1 MSYKIEVSDMTSIPR
16 QFRRPLLVARNR
28 LIVPFGFAGME
39 HMKIKALAVPLLGLS
54 LLVVSCETTTT
65 RTVASNKSKTPPAQ
79 HVNTYEGGEM
89 VKRMQQGGGSGVAD
103 SQGNFIGGGGR

>member
-1 MSYKIEVSDMTSIPR
+1 MTSIPR

-28 LIVPFGFAGME
+28 LIVPFGFAGIG
-39 HMKIKALAVPLLGLS
+39 HMKIKRLAVPLLGLS

-103 SQGNFIGGGGR
+103 SQGNFIGVGGR